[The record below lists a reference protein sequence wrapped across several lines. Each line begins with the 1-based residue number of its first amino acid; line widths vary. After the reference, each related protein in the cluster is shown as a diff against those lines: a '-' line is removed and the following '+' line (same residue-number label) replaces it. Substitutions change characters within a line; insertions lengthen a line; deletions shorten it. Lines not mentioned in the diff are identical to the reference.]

1 MFGISRSEF
10 LTCPIII
17 YLFIYIC
24 TLGILGN
31 DLGQLIKICSKT
43 KYTSKRSE
51 EFVAKVNK
59 GRDSRT
65 NLRIMRNVC
74 PGVQQLAQSMQA
86 GSALSVTVTPEERHP
101 VL

>member
-1 MFGISRSEF
+1 M
-10 LTCPIII
+10 
-17 YLFIYIC
+17 
-24 TLGILGN
+24 
-31 DLGQLIKICSKT
+31 
-43 KYTSKRSE
+43 
-51 EFVAKVNK
+51 AKVNK

-86 GSALSVTVTPEERHP
+86 GSTLSVTVTPEERHP